1 MLEKLLPDNLA
12 KRIKVDAV
20 VDPSL
25 DYTQSPNDI
34 IPVFDGVS
42 GELMR
47 EIPNFGLRVSR
58 RKLRALCGEG
68 VDVLVSLN
76 SDGRTSMVL
85 VVASLK
91 ITKPPVATS

>member
-1 MLEKLLPDNLA
+1 MLEKLLPEDLA
-12 KRIKVDAV
+12 ARIKVDAV

-25 DYTQSPNDI
+25 DYTQYPNDV

-58 RKLRALCGEG
+58 RKLRALCSER
-68 VDVLVSLN
+68 VQVQVSEPW
-76 SDGRTSMVL
+76 
-85 VVASLK
+85 AQK
-91 ITKPPVATS
+91 IDRY